1 MKAFLAVLGFLC
13 LIASAT
19 QISVDVEAPPKGL
32 LASVYRTGSLT
43 NCSFIHINRTSGHVD
58 YIRELHVCQDT
69 DRGGSGLPKTAYNS
83 VTRMFFF
90 VTGTGSYIHA
100 INVYTGTEFVYAPLP
115 TSYDYLAGLF
125 ISRNKLYVVSASSL
139 YLVSAGKV
147 RPVMNLTALSLN
159 SDTLVTADY
168 GDLLFLVTDLTLRT
182 IHVASLTLVSTVN
195 LGPPLTFV
203 MDFQY
208 YDLNNNLVVLDHYK
222 LYSLNQKTGATQFL
236 LNIPD
241 GSGFPRINTLFSSSF
256 FFSDFET
263 VYEIDLPS
271 VKIIANASFVSVPCV
286 GYFQF
291 FS

>member
-1 MKAFLAVLGFLC
+1 
-13 LIASAT
+13 
-19 QISVDVEAPPKGL
+19 
-32 LASVYRTGSLT
+32 
-43 NCSFIHINRTSGHVD
+43 
-58 YIRELHVCQDT
+58 
-69 DRGGSGLPKTAYNS
+69 
-83 VTRMFFF
+83 MFFF